1 MLKILTRDFGEVE
14 ISEDD
19 VITFTEPIFGFKD
32 YSRFA
37 VLTEE
42 SIGPDFAWLQ
52 SVEDASVCF
61 ILVNPST
68 VVGQYNPVLPKRVA
82 ELIETDEPMF
92 WLVAVLRDTLEK
104 STVNLKSPIVINPV
118 SKNAAQVILEDDLP
132 IRYPLMGSKGG
143 L

>member
-82 ELIETDEPMF
+82 EPMF

-118 SKNAAQVILEDDLP
+118 SKSAAQVILEDDLP

>member
-19 VITFTEPIFGFKD
+19 VITFIEPIFGFKD

-42 SIGPDFAWLQ
+42 SIGLDFAWLQ

-68 VVGQYNPVLPKRVA
+68 VVGQYNPVLPTRVA

-118 SKNAAQVILEDDLP
+118 SKSAAQVILEDDLP

>member
-1 MLKILTRDFGEVE
+1 MLKIMTRDFGEVE

-19 VITFTEPIFGFKD
+19 VIMFVEPIFGFKD
-32 YSRFA
+32 HSRFA

-61 ILVNPST
+61 ILVNPGA
-68 VVGQYNPVLPKRVA
+68 VVGPYNPTLPKRVT
-82 ELIETDEPMF
+82 ELIGTGEPMF

-118 SKNAAQVILEDDLP
+118 SKRAAQVILEDDLP
-132 IRYPLMGSKGG
+132 IRYPLMRSKGG

>member
-19 VITFTEPIFGFKD
+19 VITFIEPIFGFKD

-42 SIGPDFAWLQ
+42 SIGLDFAWLQ

-61 ILVNPST
+61 ILINPST
-68 VVGQYNPVLPKRVA
+68 VVGQYNPVLRKRVA

-104 STVNLKSPIVINPV
+104 YTVNLKSPIVINPV
-118 SKNAAQVILEDDLP
+118 SKSAAQVILEDDLP

>member
-19 VITFTEPIFGFKD
+19 VITFIEPIFGFKD

-42 SIGPDFAWLQ
+42 SIGLDFAWLQ

-68 VVGQYNPVLPKRVA
+68 VVGQYNPV
-82 ELIETDEPMF
+82 
-92 WLVAVLRDTLEK
+92 
-104 STVNLKSPIVINPV
+104 
-118 SKNAAQVILEDDLP
+118 
-132 IRYPLMGSKGG
+132 
-143 L
+143 